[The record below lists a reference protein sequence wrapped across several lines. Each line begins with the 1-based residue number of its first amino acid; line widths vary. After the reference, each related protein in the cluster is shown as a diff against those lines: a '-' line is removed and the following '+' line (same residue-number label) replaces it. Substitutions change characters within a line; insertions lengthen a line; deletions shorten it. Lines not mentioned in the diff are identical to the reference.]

1 VTAIVF
7 PNWKDK
13 IVFSPTGPQ
22 PQILLETEKS
32 KALLAGLEPDQVIPE
47 HPEGPSIYHFLEGK
61 GWMVVDGERIEVGP
75 GVTVATPAGAKRGMQ
90 AETRLAF
97 LAVRMA

>member
-7 PNWKDK
+7 SNWKDK

-22 PQILLETEKS
+22 PQVLLETEKS

-47 HPEGPSIYHFLEGK
+47 HPEGPAIYHFLEGK
-61 GWMVVDGERIEVGP
+61 GCMVVDGERIEVGP